1 MNNLVTY
8 QNTRLFWIW
17 FIIAFVFFILGI
29 ISLQNIKVKKHTIL
43 FLGTLWFL
51 SFIFIFI
58 ISYYAILTNPQCC
71 ILIFILYFILLF
83 FLMLWTMQ
91 LTSSLLYANISIIF
105 ILIMGLTFMYLTTV
119 NMLPLGILFLILWL
133 FIFFYMNNPEN
144 KLVKNKK

>member
-29 ISLQNIKVKKHTIL
+29 ISLQNIKVKKHT
-43 FLGTLWFL
+43 
-51 SFIFIFI
+51 IFIFI